1 MKYKQFWPDNN
12 DFFIK
17 RVRNKLTDKLPAFA
31 DNKVLLSHSNKML
44 TPALYNIAAINF

>member
-1 MKYKQFWPDNN
+1 MKYKQFWSDNN

-17 RVRNKLTDKLPAFA
+17 SVRNKLTDKISAFA

-44 TPALYNIAAINF
+44 TEALYNIATSNF